1 MRPADAGAITGEKAV
16 ADYFEAAVTAYGQED
31 GKPQRMANWITDE
44 LFRLLYADGE
54 GQDLRQ
60 IADTRVQP
68 QQLAA
73 LVQMVDAR
81 EINANT
87 GKKVLESMYKSGD
100 DPQAVVEREGLAM
113 VSNTDVIDAAVQEAF
128 DNNPDELARYRG
140 GEKKLFGFFMGQMMR
155 ATKGKA
161 DPQASPPAP
170 ARNARQ
176 LVGATLV
183 VALSMRLATYAQS
196 YQAEPWGIRR
206 YLAVRKGLSTLIRFR
221 GRP

>member
-1 MRPADAGAITGEKAV
+1 
-16 ADYFEAAVTAYGQED
+16 
-31 GKPQRMANWITDE
+31 MANWITGE

-60 IADTRVQP
+60 IAGTQVEP

-87 GKKVLESMYKSGD
+87 GKKVLESMYRSGD
-100 DPQAVVEREGLAM
+100 DAQTVVEREGLAM
-113 VSNTDVIDAAVQEAF
+113 VSNTSVIDAAVQAAF
-128 DNNPDELARYRG
+128 DDNPDELARYRA

-161 DPQASPPAP
+161 DPQA
-170 ARNARQ
+170 ARQ
-176 LVGATLV
+176 
-183 VALSMRLATYAQS
+183 RLQEMLDS
-196 YQAEPWGIRR
+196 
-206 YLAVRKGLSTLIRFR
+206 F
-221 GRP
+221 